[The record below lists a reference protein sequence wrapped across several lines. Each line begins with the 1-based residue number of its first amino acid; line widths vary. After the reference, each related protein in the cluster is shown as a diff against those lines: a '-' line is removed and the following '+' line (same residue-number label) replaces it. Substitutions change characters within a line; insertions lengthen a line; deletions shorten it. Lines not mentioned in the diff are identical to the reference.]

1 MQRRLAYLML
11 FFVCVSLG
19 AIAQNA
25 RLEFEVASLKPN
37 KSGSGSAI
45 SGLLQGDRF
54 SSTNVTLSQMVRTAY
69 GVQEFQIA
77 GQPGWFDSE
86 RFDIEAKI
94 GPDAKP
100 GDWQLMF
107 QSLLADRFKLV
118 LHRELKEVSAFA
130 LVVAKS
136 GSKLKLADPNKC
148 SQATACG
155 FRASR
160 SEIIGTKVTM
170 DDLARRLSRSLG
182 RMVIDKTDLKGN
194 FDLTLQ
200 WTPEQNVPLGPGATA
215 SPEIFAAIQDQL
227 GLRLESTR
235 APVETL
241 VIDHAERPSEN

>member
-1 MQRRLAYLML
+1 
-11 FFVCVSLG
+11 
-19 AIAQNA
+19 
-25 RLEFEVASLKPN
+25 
-37 KSGSGSAI
+37 
-45 SGLLQGDRF
+45 
-54 SSTNVTLSQMVRTAY
+54 
-69 GVQEFQIA
+69 
-77 GQPGWFDSE
+77 
-86 RFDIEAKI
+86 
-94 GPDAKP
+94 
-100 GDWQLMF
+100 MF

-194 FDLTLQ
+194 FDLTQQ